1 MNARNEQTGTPAS
14 DTDSMLMRLVQR
26 GDEHAL
32 SMLYQNHSGL
42 IYSLALSVVRNTA
55 DAEEVTLDVFT
66 RIWQKS
72 NTFDSRR
79 GSVLA
84 WIVTITRRLAIDRTR
99 SKHFKAAVR
108 GVDIEGVSEERLG
121 SATVAE
127 ATDKVT
133 HDLRADE
140 VMKALQQL
148 VRPYREVI
156 ELSYFE
162 GLSHAKIANH
172 LDTPLGT
179 VKSRLRDGLK
189 QLRKILDVSA

>member
-1 MNARNEQTGTPAS
+1 MTGT
-14 DTDSMLMRLVQR
+14 DVMLMHLVQR

-32 SMLYQNHSGL
+32 SMLYQIHSAL
-42 IYSLALSVVRNTA
+42 IYSLALSVVRNKA
-55 DAEEVTLDVFT
+55 DAEEVTLDVFLK
-66 RIWQKS
+66 IWQKAT
-72 NTFDSRR
+72 TFDSRR

-84 WIVTITRRLAIDRTR
+84 WMVTITRRLAIDRTR
-99 SKHFKAAVR
+99 SKHFKAAAK
-108 GVDIEGVSEERLG
+108 GVDIEDVSEEKLG
-121 SATVAE
+121 SASVAA
-127 ATDKVT
+127 ATDRVT
-133 HDLRADE
+133 QNLQAEE
-140 VMKALQQL
+140 VMSALKQL
-148 VRPYREVI
+148 ESQYREVI

>member
-1 MNARNEQTGTPAS
+1 MDPRDAKTGTLVT
-14 DTDSMLMRLVQR
+14 DTDVMLMRLVQR

-32 SMLYQNHSGL
+32 AMLYQNHSAL
-42 IYSLALSVVRNTA
+42 IYSLALSVVRNKA
-55 DAEEVTLDVFT
+55 DAEEVTVDVFT
-66 RIWQKS
+66 KIWQKAKM
-72 NTFDSRR
+72 FDSRR

-84 WIVTITRRLAIDRTR
+84 WMVTLTRRLAIDRTR
-99 SKHFKAAVR
+99 SKHFKAAAK
-108 GVDIEGVSEERLG
+108 GVDIDGVADEQLG
-121 SATVAE
+121 SASVTVA
-127 ATDKVT
+127 TDRVT
-133 HDLRADE
+133 QNLQAEE
-140 VMKALQQL
+140 VMNALQQL
-148 VRPYREVI
+148 ESRYREVI

>member
-1 MNARNEQTGTPAS
+1 MDPRDAKTGTLVT
-14 DTDSMLMRLVQR
+14 DTDAMLMRLVQK

-32 SMLYQNHSGL
+32 SMLYQNHSAL
-42 IYSLALSVVRNTA
+42 IYSLALSVVRNKA

-66 RIWQKS
+66 KVWQKAKM
-72 NTFDSRR
+72 FDSRR

-84 WIVTITRRLAIDRTR
+84 WMVTMTRRLAIDRTR
-99 SKHFKAAVR
+99 SKHFKAAAK
-108 GVDIEGVSEERLG
+108 GVDIEGVAEEQLG
-121 SATVAE
+121 SASVAA
-127 ATDKVT
+127 ATDRVT
-133 HDLRADE
+133 QNLQAEE
-140 VMKALQQL
+140 VMNALQQL
-148 VRPYREVI
+148 ESQYREVI